1 MYKGF
6 FAASVDFI
14 DKHILDI
21 ILVALIFFVIFIY
34 TVLNHITYPKHHP
47 VLEKVVILEK

>member
-1 MYKGF
+1 MSKGF
-6 FAASVDFI
+6 FVASVDFI

-21 ILVALIFFVIFIY
+21 ILVALVFFVVLVY
-34 TVLNHITYPKHHP
+34 NVLNNITYPKSHP